1 MPRPRSD
8 SRRGNWEKWRH
19 TATQSLRSDIRGR
32 MSMVL
37 LRAVHILTP
46 NQEKEPSTC

>member
-1 MPRPRSD
+1 MPRPRSG
-8 SRRGNWEKWRH
+8 SRRGSWDQRRH
-19 TATQSLRSDIRGR
+19 TAAQSLRSDIRGR